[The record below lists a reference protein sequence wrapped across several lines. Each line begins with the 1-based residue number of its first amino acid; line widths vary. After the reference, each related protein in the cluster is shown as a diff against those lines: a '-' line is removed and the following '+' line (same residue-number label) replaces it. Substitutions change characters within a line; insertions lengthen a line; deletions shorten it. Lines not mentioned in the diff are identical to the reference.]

1 MATEAAEN
9 AALLI
14 LQVCSF
20 LLHFWQKWAILFPL
34 YFIMNGWGGFS
45 DTMDNNLIALIAENA
60 AGFSKGQRKIAQFI
74 TEHYDEAAFMTA
86 LKLGNAVGVSE
97 STVVRFAAELG
108 FAGYPQLQKAMQGL
122 IRSRLTTLQ
131 RIEVSRTRMRDD
143 EVLDDV
149 MSYDMTNIRETLEEM
164 PRDVFYDAV
173 DAMVKAR
180 HVYIFGAGSCRAIAS
195 FAAYYLKLFLPDV
208 QLITVTGQSE
218 IFEEMISISEQDVII
233 GISFPRYSSRAVR
246 TLHYAN
252 SKHAKVIAITDTPA
266 SPIAKYA
273 SHLLLAHSDMA
284 SVVDSLAAPL
294 SLMNALI
301 VAVSLKQLEC
311 RRNVLTELEELWNS
325 YEVYLPTD
333 EAGKE

>member
-1 MATEAAEN
+1 
-9 AALLI
+9 
-14 LQVCSF
+14 
-20 LLHFWQKWAILFPL
+20 
-34 YFIMNGWGGFS
+34 
-45 DTMDNNLIALIAENA
+45 MDNNLIALIAEKSD
-60 AGFSKGQRKIAQFI
+60 GFSKGQKKIAQFI
-74 TEHYDEAAFMTA
+74 TEHYDETAFMTA

-108 FAGYPQLQKAMQGL
+108 FSGYPQLQKAMQGL

-149 MSYDMTNIRETLEEM
+149 MTYDMSNIRETLEEM

-173 DAMVKAR
+173 DAIVNAR
-180 HVYIFGAGSCRAIAS
+180 RTYIFGAGSCRAIAS
-195 FAAYYLKLFLPDV
+195 FAAYYLKLFLPNV

-218 IFEEMISISEQDVII
+218 IFEEMISISEEDAII

-246 TLHYAN
+246 TLHYAA
-252 SKHAKVIAITDTPA
+252 SKKAKVIAITDSPA
-266 SPIAKYA
+266 SPIAKFA

-294 SLMNALI
+294 SLINALI
-301 VAVSLKQLEC
+301 VAVSLRQLDS
-311 RRNVLTELEELWNS
+311 RRSVLAELEELWNS
-325 YEVYLPTD
+325 YEVYLPAD
-333 EAGKE
+333 EVEKK